1 MAPPP
6 QLPVTTVVQPWEDLP
21 EVQELPVRT
30 QEPRDEVPNMP
41 VARMEPAQSAHQ
53 LVAVPVRNQ
62 PESSSDMAATQA
74 ASLEPTPEGDFWFAT
89 VQALI
94 ESEAIAAMVRELA
107 LQAQLVARDSDQWL
121 LRVERESLNQ
131 PSTKERL
138 ANALRAAGHG
148 IALAVEVGRV
158 QDNPARRIRAAQ
170 EARQQGAEKIILED
184 PLVQALVQN
193 FGAKIVPGSIK
204 PL

>member
-1 MAPPP
+1 
-6 QLPVTTVVQPWEDLP
+6 
-21 EVQELPVRT
+21 
-30 QEPRDEVPNMP
+30 
-41 VARMEPAQSAHQ
+41 MEPAQGAHQ
-53 LVAVPVRNQ
+53 LVAVPVRRAS
-62 PESSSDMAATQA
+62 ESVRDLAAQNG
-74 ASLEPTPEGDFWFAT
+74 ASLAPTAEGDFWFAT

-94 ESEAIAAMVRELA
+94 DSESIAAMVRELA

-131 PSTKERL
+131 ASTKERL
-138 ANALRAAGHG
+138 ANALRAMGHEV
-148 IALAVEVGRV
+148 ALAVEVGRV

-170 EARQQGAEKIILED
+170 EARQLGAEKIILED
-184 PLVQALVQN
+184 PMVQALMQD